1 MRKIYT
7 LVMACACFASIIL
20 FSCNQK
26 INHQP
31 ALISTIDGDNE
42 GYDGPAERDLLEIEK
57 TKDPALGY
65 VPTEKLLAALNETEF
80 RKTSYEARTLGINWI
95 ERGPI
100 FDSVGISN
108 GNLRGTTR
116 NAPGTYTSGRM
127 RAVLVDPTD
136 PTGNTVFAAG
146 VGGGVWKT
154 TNLLDAIPT
163 WQNVNDFFDNMA
175 ISSICMDPSNSNI
188 MYFSTGEP
196 TSNIDAILG
205 LGLWKSTDHGATWN
219 ILTNTLS
226 FTRTFKLLCD
236 NTGNV
241 YAALRG
247 GGIRRS
253 SDQGVSWVDI
263 SPTGYSTISVSDIE
277 ISSTGTLHVSLGYYT
292 SAGVATHRYST
303 SPSTVTASTWS
314 SSTGLPSS
322 ANRLEM
328 ATAGDVVWICPT
340 STANNVFGAYKSIDG
355 GATFTQQHSATYTT
369 SLSNTQG
376 WYNISL
382 DVNQDVPSQFI
393 VGGLDAY
400 RSINDGAT
408 VSRISNWASLNP
420 FVHADHHYVKWWTVG
435 AETRILIATD
445 GGLFLSRDNGLTFID
460 KNRNLGLKQFYS
472 CAIHPSLPDYFL
484 GGAQDNGSHQ
494 LNAPGLTYSFEV
506 TGGDGAYV
514 DIDQN
519 EPQFQF
525 TSYVYNQYRRSING
539 GANWTSFNFSNASGL
554 FINPFDYDDV
564 NNKMFASY
572 GGTMFRWN
580 NPTTATSTADASSD
594 ILTILGATG
603 SLTAFTTSPNVN
615 KRLYVGTSTG
625 KLFRIENSDAV
636 TSLDIDANTTNITG
650 AGFAG
655 YLNCVAV
662 GSTDQNLLAIFT
674 NYGVTNI
681 WQTSNG
687 GTSWAGIDGNLP
699 NMPVRWAVYDPT
711 DNNKI
716 IIATEAGVYITRN
729 VNGAST
735 QWIPSADFPTVRT
748 DMLKVRASDKL
759 ILAATH
765 GRGLWSSITTTVLPV
780 KNINLQARLNAN
792 GNSIL
797 NWQSIGS
804 INSTKFNIQYSINGI
819 SFTDIATVGNT
830 VSNFSHLLSAPIGY
844 YRIMS
849 VEQNAGAVYSNV
861 AMVKSSKPISGL
873 RLNISPN
880 PVSSFANFILNSRE
894 AGFYKWIIF
903 DMQGRLIQNGNG
915 TLQSG
920 GSISLP
926 VNISKLARGSYYL
939 QVIQS
944 QQKTQSAFI
953 KL

>member
-1 MRKIYT
+1 
-7 LVMACACFASIIL
+7 
-20 FSCNQK
+20 
-26 INHQP
+26 
-31 ALISTIDGDNE
+31 
-42 GYDGPAERDLLEIEK
+42 
-57 TKDPALGY
+57 
-65 VPTEKLLAALNETEF
+65 
-80 RKTSYEARTLGINWI
+80 
-95 ERGPI
+95 
-100 FDSVGISN
+100 
-108 GNLRGTTR
+108 
-116 NAPGTYTSGRM
+116 
-127 RAVLVDPTD
+127 
-136 PTGNTVFAAG
+136 
-146 VGGGVWKT
+146 
-154 TNLLDAIPT
+154 
-163 WQNVNDFFDNMA
+163 
-175 ISSICMDPSNSNI
+175 
-188 MYFSTGEP
+188 
-196 TSNIDAILG
+196 
-205 LGLWKSTDHGATWN
+205 
-219 ILTNTLS
+219 
-226 FTRTFKLLCD
+226 
-236 NTGNV
+236 
-241 YAALRG
+241 
-247 GGIRRS
+247 
-253 SDQGVSWVDI
+253 
-263 SPTGYSTISVSDIE
+263 
-277 ISSTGTLHVSLGYYT
+277 
-292 SAGVATHRYST
+292 
-303 SPSTVTASTWS
+303 
-314 SSTGLPSS
+314 
-322 ANRLEM
+322 
-328 ATAGDVVWICPT
+328 
-340 STANNVFGAYKSIDG
+340 
-355 GATFTQQHSATYTT
+355 
-369 SLSNTQG
+369 
-376 WYNISL
+376 
-382 DVNQDVPSQFI
+382 
-393 VGGLDAY
+393 
-400 RSINDGAT
+400 
-408 VSRISNWASLNP
+408 
-420 FVHADHHYVKWWTVG
+420 
-435 AETRILIATD
+435 
-445 GGLFLSRDNGLTFID
+445 
-460 KNRNLGLKQFYS
+460 
-472 CAIHPSLPDYFL
+472 
-484 GGAQDNGSHQ
+484 
-494 LNAPGLTYSFEV
+494 
-506 TGGDGAYV
+506 
-514 DIDQN
+514 
-519 EPQFQF
+519 
-525 TSYVYNQYRRSING
+525 
-539 GANWTSFNFSNASGL
+539 
-554 FINPFDYDDV
+554 
-564 NNKMFASY
+564 
-572 GGTMFRWN
+572 MFRWN